1 MLAEIPSFL
10 FFNIEHP
17 EGLLATLLGLAL
29 LWLIFQFAP
38 ASVPL
43 FSKAY
48 YRDIL
53 VERATRIEKGHLESE
68 RQLQDIQHL
77 RNDYASRLSNFEAE
91 ERERIA
97 AAVRDAKSARQ
108 DIIAEAQE
116 SAKGLQRRAE
126 EEMARERTRQRILLR
141 QQIVAMTLDAAEQS
155 VKSLN
160 TDDVQRKLI
169 GDFVQ
174 RVGQSKTN
182 GQRAPVAAPAVT
194 PAAVFAGSAG
204 ATQAQ
209 SQSQTQETV

>member
-17 EGLLATLLGLAL
+17 EGLVATLVGLAL

-48 YRDIL
+48 YREIL
-53 VERATRIEKGHLESE
+53 VERATRIERGQVESE

-97 AAVRDAKSARQ
+97 AAVRDAEAARQ

-116 SAKGLQRRAE
+116 SAKALQRRAE

-141 QQIVAMTLDAAEQS
+141 QQIVAITLDAAEQS

-160 TDDVQRKLI
+160 TEDVQHKLI

-174 RVGQSKTN
+174 RVSQGKI
-182 GQRAPVAAPAVT
+182 RVEDAPAATPAQVAAT
-194 PAAVFAGSAG
+194 AAGNG
-204 ATQAQ
+204 NATQTQ
-209 SQSQTQETV
+209 SQSQEVG